1 MTSLATAVPNSLT
14 KREVEPGRLEVV
26 TRVIAGAAGGR
37 RLQVPPGNGTRPTSD
52 RAREGLFASVMSE
65 FGDLDGVRV
74 MDLYAGSG
82 ALGLEA
88 LSRGAASVLLVE
100 SDARA
105 AGGLKAHRKGP
116 GPARRAG
123 GRRPGGTAARPSAG
137 RARAPAGRGLRPGV
151 RRPAVRGDRRGRG
164 HDARP
169 VGRRLA
175 RRRRARRGGAGH
187 QVGAV

>member
-65 FGDLDGVRV
+65 FGSLAGVRA

-82 ALGLEA
+82 ALGIEA

-105 AGGLKAHRKGP
+105 AAVAKANVKAVGLP
-116 GPARRAG
+116 GATVASDRVERLLARPRG
-123 GRRPGGTAARPSAG
+123 ENRPGRGDGYALVLAAPPYAVTDEAVAKMLALLSAG
-137 RARAPAGRGLRPGV
+137 WLS
-151 RRPAVRGDRRGRG
+151 D
-164 HDARP
+164 
-169 VGRRLA
+169 
-175 RRRRARRGGAGH
+175 GAL
-187 QVGAV
+187 